1 MAQRTA
7 LDNRHSW
14 LSGAVEA
21 LLRGPS
27 EADVDAAIE
36 RVRTLR
42 EAGSGRSTDAL
53 VRDVIART
61 ARATAVVGAASAGS
75 ALVPG
80 IGTLSALTLGTA
92 ADVGATL
99 RLQARMVLD
108 IAVLRGA
115 DLSGDRARY
124 ATLLVAGVSSTSTMA
139 LNRLG
144 RLAARRLG
152 ERVTSR
158 WLLRAVPVVGMLSS
172 SGTNALATHVI
183 GRRADAYFSLGPE
196 ALNDWRASVRAVIG
210 RRRGAAVAAP

>member
-1 MAQRTA
+1 MTPRTTHGSPNA
-7 LDNRHSW
+7 W
-14 LSGAVEA
+14 LNDAVEA

-27 EADVDAAIE
+27 QADVDAATT

-42 EAGSGRSTDAL
+42 EAAAGRSTDAL

-61 ARATAVVGAASAGS
+61 ARSTAIVGAASAGS

-80 IGTLSALTLGTA
+80 IGTLTALTLGTA
-92 ADVGATL
+92 TDVGATL

-108 IAVLRGA
+108 IAVLRDA

-152 ERVTSR
+152 ERITSR

-196 ALNDWRASVRAVIG
+196 ALQDWRASVRAVIG
-210 RRRGAAVAAP
+210 RRPRAAVAAS